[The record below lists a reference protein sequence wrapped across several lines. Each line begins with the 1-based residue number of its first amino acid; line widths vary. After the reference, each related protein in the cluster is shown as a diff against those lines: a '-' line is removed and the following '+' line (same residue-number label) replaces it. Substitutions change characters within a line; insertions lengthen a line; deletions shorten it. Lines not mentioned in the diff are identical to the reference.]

1 MKIQV
6 KTAGNLG
13 KYLPPGAEGNLAE
26 VEVAEGA
33 TPLDVI
39 RQLGMPPEGSYLVV
53 LNGASVPKAERETR
67 PLAADDTLSIMP
79 PLRGG

>member
-1 MKIQV
+1 MKITV

-13 KYLPPGAEGNLAE
+13 KYLPPGASGNLAE
-26 VEVAEGA
+26 LEVAEGA

-39 RQLGMPPEGSYLVV
+39 RQLGMPPDGSYLVI
-53 LNGASVPKAERETR
+53 LNGTGVPKAERESR
-67 PLAADDTLSIMP
+67 SLAADDTLAIMP